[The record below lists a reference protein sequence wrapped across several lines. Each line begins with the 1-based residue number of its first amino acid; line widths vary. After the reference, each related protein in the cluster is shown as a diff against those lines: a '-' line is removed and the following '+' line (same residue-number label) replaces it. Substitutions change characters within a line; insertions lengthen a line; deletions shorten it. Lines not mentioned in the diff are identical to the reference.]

1 MTNYFE
7 ILCGMAALL
16 LALYYYA
23 TLTFNFWKNRGVIGP
38 QPLPFLG
45 NTNELMF
52 ARKSIP
58 HYLMEIYDTYK
69 NEPMVGLYMRRSP
82 LLIVQ
87 DPEFIKDILIR
98 DFPKFA
104 DRGFHVYERVSEIIS
119 SIFRNKSM

>member
-1 MTNYFE
+1 MNYFE

-16 LALYYYA
+16 IALYYYA
-23 TLTFNFWKNRGVIGP
+23 TSTFNFWKCRGVVGP

-45 NTNELMF
+45 NTNEFMF
-52 ARKSIP
+52 ARKSLA
-58 HYLMEIYDTYK
+58 HYLKEIYDTYK
-69 NEPMVGLYMRRSP
+69 KEPMVGLYMRRSP
-82 LLIVQ
+82 LLFVR

-119 SIFRNKSM
+119 PIFKNISI